1 MNPPDST
8 CCRVVS
14 STKRTLVMEFIEGAK
29 IDDKEYLAKHGID
42 RNRVSQEL
50 CKIFSEQ
57 VYIHGYF
64 HADPHAG
71 KRPTKSHHV

>member
-1 MNPPDST
+1 
-8 CCRVVS
+8 
-14 STKRTLVMEFIEGAK
+14 MEFIEGAK
-29 IDDKEYLAKHGID
+29 IDDKETLARLGIN

-71 KRPTKSHHV
+71 KCPVRSHHNVTESLDRESPNTTLQPQQ